1 MWKKT
6 VAETS
11 ELSVTSRGPVM
22 GAQDKDRAL
31 IGPSITFTGT
41 LSGEEDV
48 VIQGRIEG
56 SVEFK
61 GYSVTVGKHGRIKA
75 DIRAREVNVEG
86 ELEGNIFGEE
96 RVELCTTA
104 KVKGNIEAPRVIM
117 QDGALFKGSIDMS
130 NRPAVKQSQHTDA
143 LARMPGNAADMN
155 KIKVGQ
161 ETASKKAV

>member
-1 MWKKT
+1 MWKKA
-6 VAETS
+6 VSETT
-11 ELSVTSRGPVM
+11 ELTSSSRGANS
-22 GAQDKDRAL
+22 GSQEKERAL

-61 GYSVTVGKHGRIKA
+61 GYSVTVGKYGRIKA

-86 ELEGNIFGEE
+86 ELEGNIFGED

-117 QDGALFKGSIDMS
+117 QDGAMFKGSIDMS
-130 NRPAVKQSQHTDA
+130 SRPAVKQSTHTDA
-143 LARMPGNAADMN
+143 LAKMPGSAGE
-155 KIKVGQ
+155 IKRDKVVQ
-161 ETASKKAV
+161 ETANKKAM